1 MLSGRVWPGH
11 PAPFEDEL
19 LSSWLF
25 RFARANGEKLHS
37 FTKRTVPSHQVWNR
51 DIDKSA
57 ALKLLLPLAYK
68 SGQSVERLYHTT
80 LWPYAGRLYDKPA
93 PNSHNRWVLH
103 AGIYHRSRRRY
114 GLQYCPQC
122 LAEGV
127 PYFRRHWRLA
137 FVTVCL
143 EHGTLLRDR
152 CPDCDAPI
160 APHKVDMG
168 VHTVKTEPSSVPV
181 TVCYRCGRDLSRVD
195 PSSLEVVH
203 KSVEKFQAMLLE
215 TLEAGSKMLPDY
227 GEVGSV
233 DYFDGVRQFVS
244 ALAGT
249 RHTSPF
255 SVYVAE
261 RVGLRNPYFGLEN
274 TPNDLEY
281 QPLANRHHLLGMA
294 AWLLEDWPHRFTR
307 VYGQTEMAP
316 SYLLGDMDEVPTW
329 LEQAVTTAQAER
341 LRQAVKRPGKR
352 SGDDVGDQVKAVLQ
366 DFLEHG
372 AESLA
377 VARQRV
383 GDLEFLLAERYLTTL
398 ESPLGTTVV
407 LAGRGR
413 VVVSDGRQALPTPEN
428 AAGQVMRR
436 RAREMLEAEGW
447 RYLQKEGRFLISL
460 RSPEGVKHYLLCGY
474 GKYDARTVR
483 RNFADLRERLKNKQA
498 VLLVVS
504 SKPGELAGLK
514 GGKEGLIKVIDQSLV
529 KSFNYFRSF
538 HK

>member
-11 PAPFEDEL
+11 PVPFEDEL

-80 LWPYAGRLYDKPA
+80 LWPYAGRLYGKPA
-93 PNSHNRWVLH
+93 PDSHNRWVLH
-103 AGIYHRSRRRY
+103 AGVYHRSRRRY
-114 GLQYCPQC
+114 GLQYCPLC
-122 LAEGV
+122 LAEHP
-127 PYFRRHWRLA
+127 PYFRRRWRLA

-152 CPDCDAPI
+152 CPDCNAPI

-168 VHTVKTEPSSVPV
+168 VHTLKTEPSATPV
-181 TVCYRCGRDLSRVD
+181 TACYQCGGDLSKGVS
-195 PSSLEVVH
+195 SSLEVIH
-203 KSVEKFQAMLLE
+203 KSVGRFQAMLLE
-215 TLEAGSKMLPDY
+215 ALEAGSKMLPDH
-227 GEVGSV
+227 GEVSSV
-233 DYFDGVRQFVS
+233 DYFDGVRQLVS
-244 ALAGT
+244 VLAGT
-249 RHTSPF
+249 RHTIPF
-255 SVYVAE
+255 SAYVAE
-261 RVGLRNPYFGLEN
+261 RVGLQDPYFGLGD

-281 QPLANRHHLLGMA
+281 QPLTNRHHLLGMA

-307 VYGQTEMAP
+307 AYGQTEMAP

-341 LRQAVKRPGKR
+341 LRQAVKRPSKR
-352 SGDDVGDQVKAVLQ
+352 TGDDIGEQVKAVLQ

-372 AESLA
+372 AESLV
-377 VARQRV
+377 VARQRI
-383 GDLEFLLAERYLTTL
+383 GDLESLLAERYLTTL

-407 LAGRGR
+407 LAARGR
-413 VVVSDGRQALPTPEN
+413 VAVSNRRHALPTPEN

-436 RAREMLEAEGW
+436 RAREMLEVEGW
-447 RYLQKEGRFLISL
+447 QYLQKEGRFLISL
-460 RSPEGVKHYLLCGY
+460 RSCEGVKHYLLCGY
-474 GKYDARTVR
+474 GRYGARTVR
-483 RNFADLRERLKNKQA
+483 RNFANLLECLVKEQA
-498 VLLVVS
+498 ILLVVS
-504 SKPGELAGLK
+504 DKPKELMGLEGQK
-514 GGKEGLIKVIDQSLV
+514 LGLIKLLIVLEGSNGPRKFD
-529 KSFNYFRSF
+529 
-538 HK
+538 